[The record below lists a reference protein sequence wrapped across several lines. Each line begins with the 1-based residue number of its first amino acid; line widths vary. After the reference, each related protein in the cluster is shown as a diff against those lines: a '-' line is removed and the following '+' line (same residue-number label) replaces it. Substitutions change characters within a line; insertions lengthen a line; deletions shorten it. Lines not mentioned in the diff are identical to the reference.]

1 MKRSI
6 LIFALLSFTLLAG
19 CQGPSSPPTG
29 TPMASFASYPSTAL
43 GVVIDPAGKVIY
55 VEPGSAAEL
64 AGIAPGDVLQKVNNL
79 SVNSQRQQVHAAILA
94 ASGNQILIVLLKSN
108 GSVSVMNVKLLASAP
123 HSALATS
130 TPVPSTDDFL

>member
-6 LIFALLSFTLLAG
+6 LFLVLLSFVLLAG

-29 TPMASFASYPSTAL
+29 TPVASFASYPSIAL

-64 AGIAPGDVLQKVNNL
+64 AGIAPGDILQKINNL
-79 SVNSQRQQVHAAILA
+79 SVISQRKQVHAAIWA

-108 GSVSVMNVKLLASAP
+108 GNVSVMNVKLLATAP
-123 HSALATS
+123 HSGIATS
-130 TPVPSTDDFL
+130 TPLPSPDDYL